1 MPRKKS
7 DVLSN
12 LILNYL
18 ETHHGVTGRQI
29 AHGLSKVTEE
39 VAGKHWSERTV
50 SNYLKTLSEE
60 GKIKNQQHGYLI
72 EREWK
77 AGLPKAFI
85 LIEVTKGTEKWEN
98 HQKKLIDIIR
108 DGFNRAE
115 HENLRLISVD
125 AVLGAE
131 FSVIVQVYSD
141 DLHYIGR
148 FVKGYLLTSDLVKMT
163 RTIMVW
169 PTDPRE

>member
-1 MPRKKS
+1 MNCVERHPG
-7 DVLSN
+7 
-12 LILNYL
+12 LNGHEIAEKL
-18 ETHHGVTGRQI
+18 NDIARQSGSQ
-29 AHGLSKVTEE
+29 AKT
-39 VAGKHWSERTV
+39 ERTV
-50 SNYLKTLSEE
+50 GNHLGDLAAA
-60 GKIKNQQHGYLI
+60 GKLPLQERGYLI
-72 EREWK
+72 QSEWK

-85 LIEVTKGTEKWEN
+85 LIELAVSKKKWEN
-98 HQKKLIDIIR
+98 NQKLLIDVIKN
-108 DGFNRAE
+108 GFDKAE

-148 FVKGYLLTSDLVKMT
+148 FVKEYLLTSDYVKMT

-169 PTDPRE
+169 PTDPRG